1 MKPYYSYLLTLFVL
15 SSASVLAQSPGCDG
29 ERYISPIFSEL
40 TETFNIKY
48 GENTSLSGET
58 VELLLDVFEPVESDV
73 NERPLVLLIHGGGFV
88 SGDKAVMHDICRG
101 FASRGYVSATM
112 SYRLY
117 DGPLPPF
124 PDSIALIGAVI
135 DAIEDAHGA
144 MRFFID
150 DAQNDDVYGID
161 PDMIFLGGGSAGGI
175 TSVWAAYMDENDY
188 IPDFMAEHI
197 DPDYGIPG
205 ASNDLTDISPEIQG
219 VLNYSGAI
227 YDVSWMDEND
237 EPVFSV
243 HDDGDPVVPY
253 GTGFANPAGF
263 PLISLQ
269 GPETMHAKAQE
280 LGVQS
285 DLYIFENSPGH
296 VSYFQDLSSAVAIEV
311 IDSSSVFLEAI
322 ACAVPSSV
330 DIQNKEYLNIVATPN
345 PSSAD
350 ILLEIPQ
357 EFMDGKVEVF
367 NASGQIK
374 YTQKVSS
381 LNLNLNT
388 TELGKGVFIVRVSS
402 DPAYGSFYT
411 TKRIVF
417 N

>member
-1 MKPYYSYLLTLFVL
+1 MKPYYSYLLVLFL
-15 SSASVLAQSPGCDG
+15 FTSASLSAQSPNCDG
-29 ERYISPIFSEL
+29 ERYLSPVFTDL
-40 TETFNIKY
+40 VETFNIKY
-48 GENTSLSGET
+48 GENTSLSGEP
-58 VELLLDVFEPVESDV
+58 VELFLDIFEPQESGVDK
-73 NERPLVLLIHGGGFV
+73 RPLVLLIHGGGFV
-88 SGDKAVMHDICRG
+88 SGDKAIMHDICRG

-175 TSVWAAYMDENDY
+175 TSVWAAYMDENDF

-227 YDVSWMDEND
+227 YDADWMDEND
-237 EPVFSV
+237 EPIFSV

-269 GPETMHAKAQE
+269 GPETIHAKALE

-285 DLYIFENSPGH
+285 DVYIFENSPGH
-296 VSYFQDLSSAVAIEV
+296 VSYFQDLSSAVATEV

-322 ACAVPSSV
+322 ACADPSSV
-330 DIQNKEYLNIVATPN
+330 DNQNKEYLNIVASPN
-345 PSSAD
+345 PSTD
-350 ILLEIPQ
+350 NILLEIPQ
-357 EFMDGKVEVF
+357 EFMDGNIEVF
-367 NASGQIK
+367 DVSGKIK
-374 YTQKVSS
+374 YSQKVST
-381 LNLNLNT
+381 LNLNLST
-388 TELGKGVFIVRVSS
+388 AELGKGVFIVRVNS
-402 DPAYGSFYT
+402 DPVYGSFYT

>member
-1 MKPYYSYLLTLFVL
+1 MKPYYSFLLTILVL

-58 VELLLDVFEPVESDV
+58 VELLLDVFEPEESDV

-88 SGDKAVMHDICRG
+88 SGDKAIMHDICRG

-227 YDVSWMDEND
+227 YDVSWMNEND

-296 VSYFQDLSSAVAIEV
+296 VSYFQDLSSAVATEV

-322 ACAVPSSV
+322 ACADPSSV

-345 PSSAD
+345 PSNAN

-388 TELGKGVFIVRVSS
+388 TELGKGVFVVRVSS

>member
-1 MKPYYSYLLTLFVL
+1 MKPNYSYLLMLFL
-15 SSASVLAQSPGCDG
+15 FSSVSLFAQSPNCDG
-29 ERYISPIFSEL
+29 ERYLSPVFSDL
-40 TETFNIKY
+40 VETFNVKY
-48 GENTSLSGET
+48 GENTSLSGEP
-58 VELLLDVFEPVESDV
+58 VELLLDIFEPQESGV

-88 SGDKAVMHDICRG
+88 SGDKAMMHDICRG

-135 DAIEDAHGA
+135 DAVEDAHAA
-144 MRFFID
+144 MRYFID

-161 PDMIFLGGGSAGGI
+161 PNMIFLGGGSAGGI

-188 IPDFMAEHI
+188 IPDFMADHI
-197 DPDYGIPG
+197 DPDFGLAG
-205 ASNDLTDISPEIQG
+205 ASNELTDISPEIKG

-237 EPVFSV
+237 EPIFSV

-269 GPETMHAKAQE
+269 GPETIHAKAQE

-285 DLYIFENSPGH
+285 DVYIFEDSPGH
-296 VSYFQDLSSAVAIEV
+296 VSYFQDLSSAVANEV

-322 ACAVPSSV
+322 ACADPSSV
-330 DIQNKEYLNIVATPN
+330 NIQNTEYLDINATPN
-345 PSSAD
+345 PSSTT

-357 EFMDGKVEVF
+357 EFMDGYLEVF
-367 NASGQIK
+367 DVAGQKK
-374 YTQKVSS
+374 YSQKVSA
-381 LNLNLNT
+381 LNVSLNT

-402 DPAYGSFYT
+402 DPAFGSFYT
-411 TKRIVF
+411 TRRIVF

>member
-1 MKPYYSYLLTLFVL
+1 MKPYYSYLLVLFLFTSVSL
-15 SSASVLAQSPGCDG
+15 SAQSPNCDG
-29 ERYISPIFSEL
+29 ERYLSPVFTDL
-40 TETFNIKY
+40 VETFNIKY
-48 GENTSLSGET
+48 GENTSLSGEP
-58 VELLLDVFEPVESDV
+58 VELFLDIFEPQESGVDK
-73 NERPLVLLIHGGGFV
+73 RPLVLLIHGGGFV
-88 SGDKAVMHDICRG
+88 SGDKAIMHDICRG

-175 TSVWAAYMDENDY
+175 TSVWAAYMDENDF

-227 YDVSWMDEND
+227 YDADWMDEND
-237 EPVFSV
+237 EPIFSV

-269 GPETMHAKAQE
+269 GPETIHAKALE

-285 DLYIFENSPGH
+285 DVYIFENSPGH
-296 VSYFQDLSSAVAIEV
+296 VSYFQDLSSAVATEV

-322 ACAVPSSV
+322 ACADPSSV
-330 DIQNKEYLNIVATPN
+330 DNQNKEYLNIVASPN
-345 PSSAD
+345 PSTD
-350 ILLEIPQ
+350 NILLEIPQ
-357 EFMDGKVEVF
+357 EFMDGNIEVF
-367 NASGQIK
+367 DVSGKIK
-374 YTQKVSS
+374 YSQKVST
-381 LNLNLNT
+381 LNLNLST
-388 TELGKGVFIVRVSS
+388 AELGKGVFIVRVNS
-402 DPAYGSFYT
+402 DPVYGSFYT